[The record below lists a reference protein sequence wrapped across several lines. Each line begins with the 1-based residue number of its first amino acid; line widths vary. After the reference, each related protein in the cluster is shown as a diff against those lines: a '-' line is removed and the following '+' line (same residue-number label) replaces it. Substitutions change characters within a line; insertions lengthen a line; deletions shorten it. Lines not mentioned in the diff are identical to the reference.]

1 MRLTPLLTAA
11 VLVAAPVAV
20 TALPASAA
28 TCSTPTTTTRVDP
41 RTVVVDSAGPTG
53 FVVRVAVEHHGC
65 AIGTVT
71 ALVTSPTRGSAE
83 LVLDA
88 EAGNA
93 TTTSYVA
100 GLELAAD
107 QLDDRDAGTWTVRSS
122 TVWAADTAGLVA
134 KGAAVTK
141 SSAKV
146 SVLADADLS
155 ADATSG
161 ALKKGRISKGRAL
174 AVKGTLSRARWEA
187 GTSTGYAKQRVEVQ
201 FRTPEGT
208 YKKVKNVTTKAG
220 GGYSASLKAVKD
232 GCYRVVFRGS
242 RTVAPVTSAG
252 ECIDVR

>member
-11 VLVAAPVAV
+11 VLVAAPVAA

-28 TCSTPTTTTRVDP
+28 TCTAPTTTTRVAP
-41 RTVVVDSAGPTG
+41 RTVVVDTAGTNG
-53 FVVRVAVEHHGC
+53 FDVVVTVQNNGC
-65 AIGTVT
+65 AIGAVT
-71 ALVTSPTRGSAE
+71 ARVTSPTKGTAD
-83 LVLDA
+83 LTLT
-88 EAGNA
+88 AGPGDA
-93 TTTSYVA
+93 TTTLYLG
-100 GLELAAD
+100 GLDLTAAE
-107 QLDDRDAGTWTVRSS
+107 LDDADAGTWKVR
-122 TVWAADTAGLVA
+122 TATAWGADAPALEAGSEE
-134 KGAAVTK
+134 AVEG
-141 SSAKV
+141 SGKV

-161 ALKKGRISKGRAL
+161 ALKKGKISKGKAL

-201 FRTPEGT
+201 FRTPNGT

-220 GGYSASLKAVKD
+220 GHYSAAFRATKD

-242 RTVAPVTSAG
+242 KTVAQVTSAG